1 MVLMLSRSEQ
11 GNLQARPQLEEIDR
25 GTGTILTV
33 KPAFLQ
39 LLSKLMAIW
48 VVSKVAIQSIRS
60 STPPRFRRK
69 GMKNRIIR
77 RFGNYT

>member
-1 MVLMLSRSEQ
+1 MVLMFSRSEQ

-39 LLSKLMAIW
+39 LLSKVMAI
-48 VVSKVAIQSIRS
+48 
-60 STPPRFRRK
+60 
-69 GMKNRIIR
+69 
-77 RFGNYT
+77 